1 MFTPFSSPRYLT
13 GIRPLIVVLRHDH
26 IEPAL
31 PRLHEDGIAGQGSTD
46 IHPLGT
52 GGGDGG
58 GDDARFFI
66 AKQPTFASMRVQA
79 RNRDTRSGDA
89 KRACTLMCQPDR
101 GHLGR
106 KIGTADRLNQ
116 RTVDCDQN
124 CADLIIG
131 QHHRHPLR
139 PAEIGEDL
147 GMAGI
152 AKTRRSQR
160 FLVDRRGHDAR
171 NAPGPGQL
179 DGGGDGVIG
188 RKSGLGRNLTQ
199 RWQCCKMRGRQQI
212 QTPGIAAPG

>member
-31 PRLHEDGIAGQGSTD
+31 PRLHEDGIAGPGPAD
-46 IHPLGT
+46 IHPLGA
-52 GGGDGG
+52 GG

-66 AKQPTFASMRVQA
+66 AKQPTFASMRVQT

-89 KRACTLMCQPDR
+89 KRAYTLMRQPDR

-106 KIGTADRLNQ
+106 KIGTADCLDQ
-116 RTVDCDQN
+116 RTVDRNQN
-124 CADLIIG
+124 GADLVIG

-139 PAEIGEDL
+139 PAKIGEDL

-152 AKTRRSQR
+152 GKTCRSQR
-160 FLVDRRGHDAR
+160 FFVDRRGHDAR
-171 NAPGPGQL
+171 NKPVRASSMA
-179 DGGGDGVIG
+179 VAMA
-188 RKSGLGRNLTQ
+188 R
-199 RWQCCKMRGRQQI
+199 
-212 QTPGIAAPG
+212 